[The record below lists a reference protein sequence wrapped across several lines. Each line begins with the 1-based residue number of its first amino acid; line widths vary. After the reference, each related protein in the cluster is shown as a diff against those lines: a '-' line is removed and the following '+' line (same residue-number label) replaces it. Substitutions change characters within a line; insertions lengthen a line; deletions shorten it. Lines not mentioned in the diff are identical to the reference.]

1 VIKMKVIIK
10 KTAQVK
16 DVSFGYAVNYLVPQG
31 LAVIATPERLKKL
44 KKKKSLKLRKK
55 EEKVQVNK
63 ALVKKLAGRTVTIK
77 AKAVKAKTA
86 KKGDKIYKGIGEK
99 EIVKALKVDPQ
110 QVKLKLSKPI
120 KKLGDYKIDL
130 KVGQQA
136 ATITVAVKKS

>member
-1 VIKMKVIIK
+1 MIKMKVIIK